1 MNTIFIIKEILSF
14 YAKKMS
20 NSSIEK
26 QNQYKDELVTIM
38 TKLIDLYPYLLHPI
52 SHPYLTEKEAFNIIE
67 KIKKEV
73 DRNYVPLF
81 PSHLKYT
88 DVIEENVI
96 KTPVFETCENNYK
109 QVYYKDITNYL
120 LNMLL
125 CIPINKLNIT
135 FVEIGNE
142 LVGDFFY
149 KNINPKIYKQ
159 NPITEENKFKEYLNN
174 INNKLLDIKKNY
186 GNYYDYCLK
195 NQTIPFP
202 YEVMIVSKDNTS
214 WFKSYQKQI
223 DTLVAQYREC
233 GFIVIKPLDE
243 IKTNLFA
250 LNYKLEGNNLRDY
263 FKGMDKSSEVFY
275 ELKLTPRHS
284 SFHPQKTDFKWI
296 AEGFYS
302 KDIRLEDINLNNPFW
317 VYRSISPSFHNEKYT
332 FIGNDFN
339 IYKNKITLI
348 NKVKHCWPLIKITP
362 ITKNTNLLKACLLYI
377 NSEADKKEEAVILTQ
392 DFYKSASNS
401 YEKNIETINL
411 PIGKSSNNEVI
422 FTMDMVNHV
431 HSFIIGQSGSG
442 KSVFLH
448 NIIGSAILKYAPE
461 DLQLYLLD
469 FKLGGVE
476 FNRYKG
482 IKHVKSLLVDNSDQ
496 QITLEILRELRE
508 RMIER
513 GRQLRDCSV
522 NNLVEYNKQNPN
534 ATMPQILV
542 VVDECHEMFRVGSD
556 IPRTVSNEIS
566 EIITKIAKEG
576 RSQGVHLILATQTL
590 SGTEISNEILN
601 NVSDHY
607 LLKCATSDSERM
619 VERSS
624 EITSKLSTGQIYYHH
639 VDSQVQFQ
647 AYYTDKENAAKLIDL
662 AKKKAENHQSNGE
675 FYFNGSQLFKLD
687 TTVMEQGKKRAKYPI
702 AYMGRNISINQ
713 NDLNITLRKD
723 YSENILLFG
732 LNDVEQVT
740 RTTMNLFISLISYT
754 QSKGLD
760 YKFKVFNCLSNEDSI
775 YTEQLELLE
784 EEGYCEI
791 IEGRKDR
798 GKYLKQLAE
807 GIYNETVDNTI
818 LLILG
823 QERFRELKMDME
835 ISNEKKQESSDDAFG
850 FGGFSFSNE
859 GTSSSSIK
867 TFKQALELI
876 LDKGPELGVHTI
888 MQLDKPSNFLFSD
901 YISPKMVYQKFK
913 HLIMLKSDE
922 SASAQLHLNDNIR
935 LETLSKDLERLR
947 AYYYSEESDT
957 YTLFTPYMEL
967 SNDEIINL
975 LKSE

>member
-1 MNTIFIIKEILSF
+1 MNTLIHIKELLEIYRKESEKSLDSNNKNNLDSNFLDCIYRLVNIYPNLLFPLCNIDISNEMVEKMISRIRELAQNNYTPVYPTEQKYIDVINGKIIETPVLANGKTNRWISYSRLFDFIIGL
-14 YAKKMS
+14 
-20 NSSIEK
+20 
-26 QNQYKDELVTIM
+26 
-38 TKLIDLYPYLLHPI
+38 LISL
-52 SHPYLTEKEAFNIIE
+52 
-67 KIKKEV
+67 
-73 DRNYVPLF
+73 
-81 PSHLKYT
+81 
-88 DVIEENVI
+88 
-96 KTPVFETCENNYK
+96 
-109 QVYYKDITNYL
+109 
-120 LNMLL
+120 
-125 CIPINKLNIT
+125 PINKIHIT
-135 FVEIGNE
+135 FVDLGNE
-142 LVGDFFY
+142 SYGNFID
-149 KNINPKIYKQ
+149 KKINPKLYSLIKKKSDLRLFLDKMSKRVSTFRQKYKNYPTYCLENKTIPQ
-159 NPITEENKFKEYLNN
+159 PYEFIIFLDFYSNESINESFCKQYLNPLSGNGEDGGVYLIDVDTEEKKIKMSSLDITIKPCHLDVRKIIGTSECEDYFSYSELKINYRYTKEELMLLKKTSYKCIRAVNEFDNN
-174 INNKLLDIKKNY
+174 IINHFYLKDTGKGDLTVKSCNVSNMTVNSKTLLKCHPLSENERL
-186 GNYYDYCLK
+186 LK
-195 NQTIPFP
+195 
-202 YEVMIVSKDNTS
+202 
-214 WFKSYQKQI
+214 
-223 DTLVAQYREC
+223 
-233 GFIVIKPLDE
+233 GFI
-243 IKTNLFA
+243 N
-250 LNYKLEGNNLRDY
+250 
-263 FKGMDKSSEVFY
+263 
-275 ELKLTPRHS
+275 
-284 SFHPQKTDFKWI
+284 
-296 AEGFYS
+296 
-302 KDIRLEDINLNNPFW
+302 
-317 VYRSISPSFHNEKYT
+317 
-332 FIGNDFN
+332 
-339 IYKNKITLI
+339 
-348 NKVKHCWPLIKITP
+348 
-362 ITKNTNLLKACLLYI
+362 YI
-377 NSEADKKEEAVILTQ
+377 NTEADKKEKTILENKT
-392 DFYKSASNS
+392 NNTTNT
-401 YEKNIETINL
+401 YEKIMDTIIV
-411 PIGKSSNNEVI
+411 PIGKSSNAEVN
-422 FTMDMVNHV
+422 FTMDMVSHV

-556 IPRTVSNEIS
+556 IPRTVSNEIL

-754 QSKGLD
+754 QSKRLD

-798 GKYLKQLAE
+798 GKFLKQLAE
-807 GIYNETVDNTI
+807 DISNETVENTI

-901 YISPKMVYQKFK
+901 YISPKLVYQKFK

-967 SNDEIINL
+967 NNEEIMNL